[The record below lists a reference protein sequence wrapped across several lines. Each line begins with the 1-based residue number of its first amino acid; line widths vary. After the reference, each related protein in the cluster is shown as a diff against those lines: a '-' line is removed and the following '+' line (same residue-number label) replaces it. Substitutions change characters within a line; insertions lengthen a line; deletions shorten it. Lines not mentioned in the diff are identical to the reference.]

1 MEVPIAEHSAPMA
14 GSANSDSLRIA
25 INENGA
31 VYLGSLKTSPDDIL
45 PKVAGMV
52 RSNPA
57 TGVYLWADRRTRYE
71 SCMDVLDNLRVAGV
85 SKVGLITEQ
94 QGQQDAQKT
103 TGNSVPMGEEV
114 LLPEAPAP
122 FRQIPSLSERYPLW
136 DHGRLIAPIAIPK
149 EIAGPKMC
157 GAGWT
162 MGCTVALMVDRGK
175 NWNLNAE
182 PVSPERVGGY
192 LVEVFK
198 TRAEKV
204 VFFRGDPDL
213 DYGTV
218 VKAIDIAHGAG
229 IDKIGM
235 MTPKLLGGM

>member
-1 MEVPIAEHSAPMA
+1 
-14 GSANSDSLRIA
+14 
-25 INENGA
+25 
-31 VYLGSLKTSPDDIL
+31 
-45 PKVAGMV
+45 
-52 RSNPA
+52 
-57 TGVYLWADRRTRYE
+57 
-71 SCMDVLDNLRVAGV
+71 VLDNLRVAGV

-94 QGQQDAQKT
+94 QGQQDARKT
-103 TGNSVPMGEEV
+103 TGDSVPMGEEV

-122 FRQIPSLSERYPLW
+122 SRQRPGLSERYPLW
-136 DHGRLIAPIAIPK
+136 DHGRLIAPTVLPK

-157 GAGWT
+157 EVGWT
-162 MGCTVALMVDRGK
+162 MGCTVALIVDRGK
-175 NWNLNAE
+175 NWNLNTD

-192 LVEVFK
+192 LVDIFK

-204 VFFRGDPDL
+204 VFFKGDPDL

-235 MTPKLLGGM
+235 MTPKLFDGM

>member
-1 MEVPIAEHSAPMA
+1 
-14 GSANSDSLRIA
+14 
-25 INENGA
+25 
-31 VYLGSLKTSPDDIL
+31 
-45 PKVAGMV
+45 MV

-71 SCMDVLDNLRVAGV
+71 SCTDVLDNLRVAGV
-85 SKVGLITEQ
+85 SKVELITEQ
-94 QGQQDAQKT
+94 QGQQDARKT
-103 TGNSVPMGEEV
+103 TGDSVPMGEEV

-122 FRQIPSLSERYPLW
+122 GRQPPNLSEQYPLW
-136 DHGRLIAPIAIPK
+136 DHGRLIAPIVMPK
-149 EIAGPKMC
+149 EIEMGGPNMC
-157 GAGWT
+157 RVWT
-162 MGCTVALMVDRGK
+162 LGCTVVLIVDRDR

-182 PVSPERVGGY
+182 PVSPERVGDH

-198 TRAEKV
+198 TRAERV
-204 VFFRGDPDL
+204 VFFKGDPDL

-235 MTPKLLGGM
+235 MTPKLIGGM